1 MGHPLTGRRR
11 FRMWKDKIILQVEF
25 SYIHDYC
32 IGPSIESEKC
42 YARRDATLEDLT
54 IDTDVQLNC
63 GSKS

>member
-42 YARRDATLEDLT
+42 YAWRDATLEDLT

-63 GSKS
+63 GSRS